1 MCFFLLNSTIAR
13 YICLYSYYISK
24 LYSALSRGI
33 IEIPTM
39 ILKNLFGTNVT
50 HLGHFIKKT
59 AIQYAQIANFAAGSE
74 RAHGTLEFA
83 SAAVRK

>member
-1 MCFFLLNSTIAR
+1 
-13 YICLYSYYISK
+13 
-24 LYSALSRGI
+24 
-33 IEIPTM
+33 M